1 MNRNHLLYFTLSSI
15 PITVVL
21 IYLLSCLIILRIL
34 ITPERISTVQIPE
47 YYQPEDIQEVAIN
60 SSNDGVQ
67 IHGWL
72 IEAPSNKVIILI
84 HGIHGSGWHCQA
96 PDYVYAYHQAGFNVL
111 LFDLRGHGI
120 SGGDY
125 TGLGIVEQN
134 DISDIT
140 NFLLDEGFKP
150 GQIGVHGTSYGAAV
164 ALLAAPAIPEIAA
177 VIADSS
183 FADIH
188 EVIGGELQRV
198 TGLPAAMA
206 EVMIPGLRLLSIS
219 IYSLDIR
226 DSVPE
231 KVISH
236 IAPRPVLLIHSK
248 EDPTIPY
255 EHAQRLLRAS
265 AAPVELWTLP
275 GGHTSGVRIECSEKS
290 ITYDAYLE
298 KVTHFFKTHL
308 N

>member
-1 MNRNHLLYFTLSSI
+1 MTRNHLLYFTLSSI

-21 IYLLSCLIILRIL
+21 MYMLSCLIILRIL
-34 ITPERISTVQIPE
+34 ITPERISPIQIPE
-47 YYQPEDIQEVAIN
+47 YYPPDDIQEIAIN

-67 IHGWL
+67 LHGWL
-72 IEAPSNKVIILI
+72 IKAQSKKVIILI
-84 HGIHGSGWHCQA
+84 HGIHGSGWNCQA

-111 LFDLRGHGI
+111 LFDLRGHGR
-120 SGGDY
+120 SGGNY

-183 FADIH
+183 FADIRD
-188 EVIGGELQRV
+188 VIGGELQRAI
-198 TGLPAAMA
+198 GLPAAMA
-206 EVMIPGLRLLSIS
+206 EILIPGLRLLSIS

-236 IAPRPVLLIHSK
+236 IAPRPVLLIHST

-255 EHAQRLLRAS
+255 EHAQRLIRSS
-265 AAPVELWTLP
+265 AAPAELWTLP
-275 GGHTSGVRIECSEKS
+275 GGHTSGVRVECREKS
-290 ITYDAYLE
+290 VTYDAYLE
-298 KVTHFFKTHL
+298 KVTHFFTTHL